1 MVTFPTMTN
10 EGDLRA
16 MIVRVYE
23 TDLDVSGEWG
33 YDPQSATRLR
43 PMPFPK
49 VQLQFNLAHMR
60 VYLEMNITQPE
71 TDRYGGIDLQEI
83 EREQVGDRERVRYR
97 VTGIPEAEY
106 NAFIDEYKEG
116 YGKEDFD
123 LSDHFAR
130 RKAATLTRE
139 IEYWFDLSEWKE
151 D

>member
-1 MVTFPTMTN
+1 MATFPTITN
-10 EGDLRA
+10 EGDLHA

-23 TDLDVSGEWG
+23 TDLDVSGGWG
-33 YDPQSATRLR
+33 YDRESATRLG

-49 VQLQFNLAHMR
+49 AQVQFNLAHMR
-60 VYLEMNITQPE
+60 VYLEMNITRAE
-71 TDRYGGIDLQEI
+71 ADRYGGIDLQETG
-83 EREQVGDRERVRYR
+83 REQTGDLERVRYR

-139 IEYWFDLSEWKE
+139 IEYWFDLAEWKE

>member
-1 MVTFPTMTN
+1 MATFPTITN

-16 MIVRVYE
+16 MIARVYE
-23 TDLDVSGEWG
+23 TDLAVSGGWG
-33 YDPQSATRLR
+33 YNRESATQLH

-49 VQLQFNLAHMR
+49 AQVQFNLAHMR

-71 TDRYGGIDLQEI
+71 SDRYGGIDLQEI
-83 EREQVGDRERVRYR
+83 EREQMGDLERIRYR
-97 VTGIPEAEY
+97 VTGIPEAKY

-139 IEYWFDLSEWKE
+139 IEYWFDLSEWEE